1 MKAKTYLIIDAV
13 LVLGLIAFQVAPGV
27 ADMLEFLPVQVAM
40 GIYLALLLASDFYW
54 FKALFSIRQIRSHR
68 IFCFQIFAFLTLI
81 NFICTMEMVLAGMCE
96 VFNLS

>member
-27 ADMLEFLPVQVAM
+27 ADML
-40 GIYLALLLASDFYW
+40 
-54 FKALFSIRQIRSHR
+54 ALFSIRQIRSHR
-68 IFCFQIFAFLTLI
+68 IFCFLIFAFLTLI